1 MSTPEGLAKW
11 FADDVKFNGGVFT
24 FTWGNDWSHHEV
36 RTAALL
42 EMKDKGY
49 IRLRW
54 SEDEYRDTYLEM
66 RMDRS
71 DITGDY
77 ILMITDFAPD
87 GDTDTLV
94 DIWDANMD
102 MLHRST
108 GL

>member
-1 MSTPEGLAKW
+1 MSDLLVATTKMGQYT
-11 FADDVKFNGGVFT
+11 FCFFT
-24 FTWGNDWSHHEV
+24 SP
-36 RTAALL
+36 
-42 EMKDKGY
+42 
-49 IRLRW
+49 
-54 SEDEYRDTYLEM
+54 YLEM
-66 RMDRS
+66 RMDKS

-87 GDTDTLV
+87 GDTDTLE